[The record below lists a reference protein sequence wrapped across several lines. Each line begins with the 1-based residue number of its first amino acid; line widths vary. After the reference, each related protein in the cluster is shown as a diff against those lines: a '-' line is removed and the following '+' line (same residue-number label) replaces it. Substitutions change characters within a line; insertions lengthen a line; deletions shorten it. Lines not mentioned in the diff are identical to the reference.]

1 MRITLSR
8 AVSAG
13 LLASLALASAGCDGD
28 AKSSTAAT
36 GAATTPAATSPGT
49 APSQDTTAAVPSSP
63 PAATAGTSDPSV
75 SATSQRQLDAAA
87 VMVQKFYREY
97 TREDLDPEA
106 SKRLRARYLTKQ
118 ARAEVD
124 KTVGYDTVVCAQDVP
139 GAVSLEGGRLRA
151 ADASTAVGRVRETF
165 GQKAVFVEVT
175 VSLAQQRIGHFD
187 CA

>member
-1 MRITLSR
+1 VRITLSR

-13 LLASLALASAGCDGD
+13 LLASLALVSSGCGGD
-28 AKSSTAAT
+28 AKSSTAAA
-36 GAATTPAATSPGT
+36 GAPTTPAATSPGT
-49 APSQDTTAAVPSSP
+49 APSQDTTAPVPSSP
-63 PAATAGTSDPSV
+63 PAATAGTSDPAV
-75 SATSQRQLDAAA
+75 SATSQRQLDTAA

-97 TREDLDPEA
+97 SREDLDPEA

-118 ARAEVD
+118 ARAESD
-124 KTVGYDTVVCAQDVP
+124 AAGYEAVLCAQDVP
-139 GAVSLEGGRLRA
+139 SAVSLEGGRLRA

-175 VSLAQQRIGHFD
+175 VSLAQQRISHFD